1 MSDMES
7 QNLSFQ
13 EYGLIQSKK
22 IAMEQKSFTEN
33 NFLKFIH
40 NADQSLKDLKNLN
53 KNADMDINKYVELY
67 NSKFRKYYESFAV
80 RRISRSRK
88 TNLY

>member
-1 MSDMES
+1 
-7 QNLSFQ
+7 
-13 EYGLIQSKK
+13 
-22 IAMEQKSFTEN
+22 MEQKSFTEN

-67 NSKFRKYYESFAV
+67 NSK
-80 RRISRSRK
+80 I
-88 TNLY
+88 

>member
-1 MSDMES
+1 MSINLLPSEKIMNDMES

-67 NSKFRKYYESFAV
+67 NSK
-80 RRISRSRK
+80 I
-88 TNLY
+88 

>member
-7 QNLSFQ
+7 QIYHFRVWFNQ
-13 EYGLIQSKK
+13 NKK
-22 IAMEQKSFTEN
+22 IAMEQNLLKII
-33 NFLKFIH
+33 LKFIH

-67 NSKFRKYYESFAV
+67 NSKIGNTKLAV

>member
-1 MSDMES
+1 
-7 QNLSFQ
+7 
-13 EYGLIQSKK
+13 
-22 IAMEQKSFTEN
+22 MEQKSFAEN

-67 NSKFRKYYESFAV
+67 NSK
-80 RRISRSRK
+80 I
-88 TNLY
+88 